1 MDDISGKFNLEDKVA
16 IVTGASKGIGRHIS
30 EGLAQ
35 YGCKVIVSSRNQ
47 ESVDE
52 VAAGIKDAGYEA
64 TGIACHVGRE
74 DQITSLVEQTVATYG
89 GVDILINN
97 AATNPVYG
105 PINDATGLLF
115 DKIMNTNVRAPFLL
129 SNLCYPIMK
138 SRGGGSIINISSVE
152 GLKPGM
158 GLGVYSVSKA
168 ALIMLTQNQ
177 AKEWGKDKI
186 RSNNISPGLIKT
198 KFSESLWT
206 NDALMGFIKQQL
218 PLGRIATPDEITG
231 LALYLASDASSYC
244 TGANF
249 TADGGFMLI

>member
-1 MDDISGKFNLEDKVA
+1 MDDIKKKFDLSGKVA
-16 IVTGASKGIGRHIS
+16 IVTGASKGIGRNIA

-35 YGCKVIVSSRNQ
+35 YGCKVVVSSRNQ

-52 VAAGIKDAGYEA
+52 VAHGIKNKGYEA
-64 TGIACHVGRE
+64 IGIACHVGRE
-74 DQITSLVEQTVATYG
+74 DQITLLVEKTVDEYG

-138 SRGGGSIINISSVE
+138 TRGGGSVINISSVE
-152 GLKPGM
+152 GMKPGM

-177 AKEWGKDKI
+177 AKEWGKDNI

-198 KFSESLWT
+198 KFSESLWK
-206 NDALMGFIKQQL
+206 NDSLMGFIKQQL
-218 PLGRIATPDEITG
+218 PLGRIAMPDEITG
-231 LALYLASDASSYC
+231 LALFLASDASSYC